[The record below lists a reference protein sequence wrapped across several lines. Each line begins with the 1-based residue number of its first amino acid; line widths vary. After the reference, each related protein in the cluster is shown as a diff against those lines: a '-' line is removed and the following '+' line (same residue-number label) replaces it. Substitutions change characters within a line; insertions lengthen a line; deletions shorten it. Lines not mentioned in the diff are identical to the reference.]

1 MIKRLKINNFR
12 LIKEVD
18 IALGKGLNVIT
29 GETGAGKSMLIDS
42 ISMLLGKR
50 TKSDTVRKNADEA
63 IVEAEFI
70 IDEKLAAQFDDGLDV
85 TRLLFRRVINS
96 NGKSKSSINNS
107 ARSSSTMREIAAHLI
122 DLHGQHEH
130 QSLLDPKR
138 HGGFIDARGE
148 LSVLKEKAQAGY
160 YSTKSAKDAL
170 DLLLE
175 RKRLAEERRELLS
188 FRMKEL
194 SSANPQPG
202 ETEEIEEELK
212 LLEHGETLLKKSQE
226 LANRLYEQDASLY
239 EILEFIRADLEEL
252 SKIDSDLKEQ
262 TTEIAGA
269 SITLKEVAANLSNY
283 AEKIDLDPARL
294 EHLRERHTLL
304 VSLARKYG
312 GSEEA
317 MLILYDETQQEF
329 DSLESVEG
337 DINKAKE
344 LFEAEKAAFSNTCIK
359 LSERRKKAAEILATD
374 VVESMKGLGIE
385 NSRFRTEM
393 GRQEAE
399 SGWVTDAGTNLF
411 ATENGIDDMEFYIS
425 TNPGEDLKPLAQ
437 VASGGE
443 ISRIMLAI
451 KAMLAEKDNIPV
463 LVFDEI
469 DIGISGR
476 VAEAVG
482 ERLHEL
488 SKYHQIICITH
499 LPQIASKADTHYL
512 VEKNVKEG
520 RTFSTV
526 RELSKAERKE
536 AVASLLAG
544 SEVTDSA
551 RKQAEEM
558 LLG

>member
-1 MIKRLKINNFR
+1 MIKRLKITNFR

-50 TKSDTVRKNADEA
+50 TKSDAVRKNTDEA
-63 IVEAEFI
+63 VVEAEFI
-70 IDEKLAAQFDDGLDV
+70 INENIAAQFDDGLDV
-85 TRLLFRRVINS
+85 TRLLFKRVINS
-96 NGKSKSSINNS
+96 NGKSKSSINDLTQ
-107 ARSSSTMREIAAHLI
+107 SSSAMREIASHLI

-148 LSVLKEKAQAGY
+148 LSGLKEKVQAGY
-160 YSTKSAKDAL
+160 YSTKSAKDEL

-188 FRMKEL
+188 FRMKEF
-194 SSANPQPG
+194 SSADPQAG
-202 ETEEIEEELK
+202 ETEEIEEELR

-239 EILEFIRADLEEL
+239 EVLEFIRADLEEL
-252 SKIDSDLKEQ
+252 SKIDPDLKEE

-269 SITLKEVAANLSNY
+269 SIALKEVAASLSSY
-283 AEKIDLDPARL
+283 ADKIDLDPARL
-294 EHLRERHTLL
+294 EQLRERHTLL

-312 GSEEA
+312 GSEAA
-317 MLILYDETQQEF
+317 MLKLYEETREEF

-337 DINKAKE
+337 DIDKARKS
-344 LFEAEKAAFSNTCIK
+344 FEDEKAAFSNACIK
-359 LSERRKKAAEILATD
+359 LSDRRKTAAEIFATD
-374 VVESMKGLGIE
+374 VVQSMKGLGIE
-385 NSRFRTEM
+385 NSRFLTEM
-393 GRQEAE
+393 GRQESE
-399 SGWVTDAGTNLF
+399 SGWVTDTGITLF
-411 ATENGIDDMEFYIS
+411 ATENGIDNMEFYIS
-425 TNPGEDLKPLAQ
+425 TNPGEDMKPLAQ

-512 VEKNVKEG
+512 VEKNVKSG

-526 RELSKAERKE
+526 RELSLAERKE